1 MGATMRSHPSSPL
14 PAAPIVETSAQV
26 SAYCQLFPFERER
39 VAPLLR
45 ALDRGD
51 DIHSRAT
58 SAGHLAASGIVVQS
72 ARLLTIYHPYL
83 RRWIQPGGHLE
94 AEEAPEQAALRETA
108 EETGVSVRPHPWHA
122 AHRCPVDIDVQ
133 LIPAN
138 PRRKEGA
145 HLHFDFRYL
154 LICRSAPSVTAELK
168 TRWLNRAEIE
178 VHGLRKLMDK
188 LGRLRLPD
196 RFG

>member
-14 PAAPIVETSAQV
+14 SAAPIVETSAQV

-94 AEEAPEQAALRETA
+94 AGETPEQAALRETA
-108 EETGVSVRPHPWHA
+108 EETGVSVRLHPWHA
-122 AHRCPVDIDVQ
+122 AHRCPVDIDAQ

-168 TRWLNRAEIE
+168 TRWLNRAELKE
-178 VHGLRKLMDK
+178 QGLRELIEKIGELS
-188 LGRLRLPD
+188 LPD
-196 RFG
+196 LFI